1 MQLVGTDL
9 HRYRTS
15 HSHTPSS
22 ITLWPI
28 AGASA
33 SYLRSRISSVS
44 RSLYCTGIT
53 NSPSANQQP
62 CKKRSNALAISPIVC
77 LNYCNREFLYRRVR
91 MLFRQMECF
100 LAVARLGNVSRAA
113 EEMYL
118 TQPTL
123 TARLKGLEEDLG
135 DQLFVRTSR
144 GMRLTEAGKEFVP
157 YAERCLASLEEGRQ
171 RLRELRG
178 ATGGRLALGTSPG
191 VSTYALPAILKRF
204 TAAHPRVSVSVRTGH
219 SENILEMVLKEE
231 VHLGLAREI
240 DHPEVESM
248 ALYKD
253 ELVLVVNPQHRF
265 TEKGTAEIS
274 EVGQEQL
281 IMFDSSSSYYE
292 LTQSLFRNAGI
303 REFSAIELD
312 NIEAAKR
319 MVEHRLGVAFLPRTA
334 VVRSVAAGH
343 LSLIEV
349 EDSPEIQ
356 RPIVAIRRRDVPL
369 TGTVQAFLEV
379 AGSMGETRNRAQLS
393 PTLAAEFE
401 NLQLIDLFT

>member
-1 MQLVGTDL
+1 M
-9 HRYRTS
+9 
-15 HSHTPSS
+15 
-22 ITLWPI
+22 
-28 AGASA
+28 
-33 SYLRSRISSVS
+33 
-44 RSLYCTGIT
+44 
-53 NSPSANQQP
+53 
-62 CKKRSNALAISPIVC
+62 
-77 LNYCNREFLYRRVR
+77 
-91 MLFRQMECF
+91 
-100 LAVARLGNVSRAA
+100 
-113 EEMYL
+113 
-118 TQPTL
+118 
-123 TARLKGLEEDLG
+123 
-135 DQLFVRTSR
+135 
-144 GMRLTEAGKEFVP
+144 
-157 YAERCLASLEEGRQ
+157 
-171 RLRELRG
+171 
-178 ATGGRLALGTSPG
+178 ALGTSPG
-191 VSTYALPAILKRF
+191 VSTYALPAILERF
-204 TAAHPRVSVSVRTGH
+204 TAAHPRVAVSVRTGH
-219 SENILEMVLKEE
+219 SEDILKMVLKEE

-248 ALYKD
+248 ALYED
-253 ELVLVVNPQHRF
+253 ELVLVVDPQHRF
-265 TEKGTAEIS
+265 TEKGAAEIS
-274 EVGQEQL
+274 EVGREQL

>member
-1 MQLVGTDL
+1 
-9 HRYRTS
+9 
-15 HSHTPSS
+15 
-22 ITLWPI
+22 
-28 AGASA
+28 
-33 SYLRSRISSVS
+33 
-44 RSLYCTGIT
+44 
-53 NSPSANQQP
+53 
-62 CKKRSNALAISPIVC
+62 
-77 LNYCNREFLYRRVR
+77 
-91 MLFRQMECF
+91 MLLRQMECF

-123 TARLKGLEEDLG
+123 TARIKALEDELG

-144 GMRLTEAGKEFVP
+144 GMRLTEAGREFAP
-157 YAERCLASLEEGRQ
+157 YVERCMASIEEGRQ
-171 RLRELRG
+171 RLKELRG
-178 ATGGRLALGTSPG
+178 ASGGRLSLGTSPG
-191 VSTYALPAILKRF
+191 VSTYALPAILERF

-219 SENILEMVLKEE
+219 SENILEMVLKE
-231 VHLGLAREI
+231 
-240 DHPEVESM
+240 VESLP
-248 ALYKD
+248 LYED
-253 ELVLVVNPQHRF
+253 ELVLVVDPEHRF
-265 TEKGTAEIS
+265 TQKGSAEIS
-274 EVGQEQL
+274 EVGQEHL
-281 IMFDSSSSYYE
+281 ILFDQSSSYYE
-292 LTQSLFRNAGI
+292 LTHSLMKSAGI

-349 EDSPEIQ
+349 ENSPEIQ
-356 RPIVAIRRRDVPL
+356 RPIVALRRRDVPL

-379 AGSMGETRNRAQLS
+379 ASSMGETRNRAQLS

>member
-1 MQLVGTDL
+1 
-9 HRYRTS
+9 
-15 HSHTPSS
+15 
-22 ITLWPI
+22 
-28 AGASA
+28 
-33 SYLRSRISSVS
+33 
-44 RSLYCTGIT
+44 
-53 NSPSANQQP
+53 
-62 CKKRSNALAISPIVC
+62 
-77 LNYCNREFLYRRVR
+77 
-91 MLFRQMECF
+91 MLLRQMECF

-123 TARLKGLEEDLG
+123 TARIKALEEELG

-144 GMRLTEAGKEFVP
+144 GMRLTEAGKEFLP
-157 YAERCLASLEEGRQ
+157 YVERSLGSVEEGRQ

-178 ATGGRLALGTSPG
+178 ASGGRLSLGTSPG
-191 VSTYALPAILKRF
+191 VSTYALPAILERF
-204 TAAHPRVSVSVRTGH
+204 TAAHPGVSVSVRTGH
-219 SENILEMVLKEE
+219 SEDILGMVLKED
-231 VHLGLAREI
+231 VQLGLARAM

-248 ALYKD
+248 PLYED
-253 ELVLVVNPQHRF
+253 ELVLVVDPQHRF
-265 TEKGTAEIS
+265 TEKGSVEIS
-274 EVGQEQL
+274 EVAQEHL
-281 IMFDSSSSYYE
+281 ILFDHASSYYE
-292 LTQSLFRNAGI
+292 LTQSLFRSAGI
-303 REFSAIELD
+303 REYSAIELD

-349 EDSPEIQ
+349 EDSPEVQ
-356 RPIVAIRRRDVPL
+356 RSIVALRRRDAPL
-369 TGTVQAFLEV
+369 TGTVRAFLEV